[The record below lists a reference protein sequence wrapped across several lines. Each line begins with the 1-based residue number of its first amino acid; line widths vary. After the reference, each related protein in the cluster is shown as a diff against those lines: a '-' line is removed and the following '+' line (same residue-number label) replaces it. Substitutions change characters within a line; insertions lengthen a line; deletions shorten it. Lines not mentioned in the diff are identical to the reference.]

1 MCGNDPVE
9 KESFVSVSDVDVIFV
24 EKDCNDGL
32 VAAADDDCG
41 WWDVSNIGVD
51 VEVDWSITD
60 KVGGSVDK

>member
-32 VAAADDDCG
+32 VAADDDDCG
-41 WWDVSNIGVD
+41 
-51 VEVDWSITD
+51 
-60 KVGGSVDK
+60 